1 MLALQSSPQRWLSLS
16 VAMRVMASAAGR
28 VPASSSSTGGGLR
41 SFGVGCSADCN
52 TGTTAIDLQRIGRSF
67 STLRG
72 GAERA
77 MSSSAASSSSS
88 VMETTPAIIFDIDGV
103 FKHGGH
109 WDPKGAEVLHKVAAA
124 GMPYAFMTNGGG
136 GRTEEQYAAELSAK
150 LNAAGAGGGTGTDVV
165 LVAASN
171 MILSYS
177 PWRQDLAALRNQPV
191 LVVGD
196 PAGPILAAA
205 NAYGWTKAMHI
216 SEYSARHPLMNP
228 FKHDNTAIED
238 DSSWDEEF
246 KAVCVFT
253 DPKDFFEALQLCSDA
268 LLSSRPG
275 ITEVEKGH
283 TIPIFFSNPDLLWKT
298 QYPFGRFGQVR
309 NKANW
314 CQLVVLFDCAYT
326 YGRTICILKY
336 LKSSLMSYDNL
347 PYDDSL
353 HVSAGGISGCSR
365 NLAPSST

>member
-1 MLALQSSPQRWLSLS
+1 MLALQSTPQRWLSLS
-16 VAMRVMASAAGR
+16 VAMRMVASAAGR
-28 VPASSSSTGGGLR
+28 APVSSASTSGGL
-41 SFGVGCSADCN
+41 SSLGVGCSVDGIARE
-52 TGTTAIDLQRIGRSF
+52 TTVGVQHIGRSL
-67 STLRG
+67 SKLRG
-72 GAERA
+72 GAERSL
-77 MSSSAASSSSS
+77 SSSAAPGSVPPSSS
-88 VMETTPAIIFDIDGV
+88 VTETTPAIIFDIDGV

-124 GMPYAFMTNGGG
+124 GIPYAFMTNGGS
-136 GRTEEQYAAELSAK
+136 GRTEKEYAAELSAK
-150 LNAAGAGGGTGTDVV
+150 LNAACASGGAGTDVV
-165 LVAASN
+165 SVAASN

-205 NAYGWTKAMHI
+205 KAYGWTKAMHI

-228 FKHDNTAIED
+228 FKHDNTAVQD

-275 ITEVEKGH
+275 ITEVENGH

-298 QYPFGRFGQVR
+298 QHPFGRFGQVR
-309 NKANW
+309 TKEL
-314 CQLVVLFDCAYT
+314 QLGMYDVSMQLFFCFDQLCELNLRACP
-326 YGRTICILKY
+326 IIILE
-336 LKSSLMSYDNL
+336 
-347 PYDDSL
+347 
-353 HVSAGGISGCSR
+353 
-365 NLAPSST
+365 